1 MEYYR
6 KNPHDLAA
14 PSFMSACGTRI
25 NDVRL
30 PDADAVDT
38 YTTHKEKEYWFDV
51 TKPYCTGTE
60 YFSDSG

>member
-1 MEYYR
+1 
-6 KNPHDLAA
+6 
-14 PSFMSACGTRI
+14 MSACGTRI